1 MSEAFFTAGQRLLS
15 ATANGVYQGVLVA
28 ALAGLTLRMS
38 ARTNAAT
45 RHAIWL
51 GVLLFV
57 TALIPAHLLLSCW
70 TQPELA
76 AITNNP
82 AALGVDHT
90 PSYIGNTEGLTVV
103 DAAFAVPQPVETRSG
118 SVDDL
123 PNFFGTGPQIQPAIV
138 KLVSNDHPE
147 PVAAEGAWSRLKG
160 SILNSSFWKRENAIT
175 LPHSIC
181 LGLISAWIL
190 LAGIRGGLIL
200 GRIDDVRR
208 VKQTA
213 GAPSQRLQALFEKLR
228 ASLASKR
235 DVRLKISGMN
245 RAAVVLGFV
254 HPVVLLPAEMDQDGS
269 EGEVELV
276 LRHELA
282 HVVRR
287 DDWSNLLQQFVQAAL
302 FFHPAVWWI
311 CAKLSLEREI
321 ACDDFVLEGS
331 GQPRAYALALADVAS
346 RMNYGRPLLAPGV
359 SDNKSQLQQR
369 IIMILNK
376 NRDRSPR
383 LARSRLGL
391 FTTATAILAVL
402 ALTAGPRLVLA
413 QPPAAPPEAPEPAAA
428 PEPPEPPEA
437 PDAPEAPEPPEPPEP
452 PDADVAPVA
461 VTADI
466 SIANS
471 GPRPK
476 PSIGVDDNSDDVA
489 PVAIAPTVSVTPAMP
504 PMRALVSIDQGP
516 DSAPVPPASPE
527 ARKSKRHL
535 SVEERLDRIERI
547 LDDIESRAGRGRH
560 NGGENFSMPEAKI
573 WRDPHGNMS
582 LDLNLDMDLQRAARE
597 AKRAA
602 EEAARTAEAGQREA
616 EMGKRSME
624 QAMRDMEK
632 LKSEDIQRMKEKMRE
647 AEAEGPIRELEA
659 LRAARE
665 SLKGQV
671 QKLESEIK
679 RLEEE
684 RHQRKEPA
692 HIHSDNE
699 DDAPRAKTVAPEKTF

>member
-1 MSEAFFTAGQRLLS
+1 
-15 ATANGVYQGVLVA
+15 V
-28 ALAGLTLRMS
+28 
-38 ARTNAAT
+38 
-45 RHAIWL
+45 
-51 GVLLFV
+51 
-57 TALIPAHLLLSCW
+57 
-70 TQPELA
+70 
-76 AITNNP
+76 
-82 AALGVDHT
+82 
-90 PSYIGNTEGLTVV
+90 PSYLGNTEGLTVV
-103 DAAFAVPQPVETRSG
+103 DAAFAVPQPVETRIG
-118 SVDDL
+118 SIDELASL
-123 PNFFGTGPQIQPAIV
+123 PGTLPITEPAIV
-138 KLVSNDHPE
+138 KLVSEARPE
-147 PVAAEGAWSRLKG
+147 PVVEEGAWSHLKG
-160 SILNSSFWKRENAIT
+160 AILKWSIWQRENAIE

-190 LAGIRGGLIL
+190 LAGIRSGVIL

-208 VKQTA
+208 VKRTA
-213 GAPSQRLQALFEKLR
+213 SAPSQRLQALFEKLR
-228 ASLASKR
+228 ASVASKR
-235 DVRLKISGMN
+235 EVRLKISGMN
-245 RAAVVLGFV
+245 RAAVVLGFM

-302 FFHPAVWWI
+302 FFHPAIWWI

-383 LARSRLGL
+383 LAKSRLGL
-391 FTTATAILAVL
+391 FATATAILAVL

-413 QPPAAPPEAPEPAAA
+413 QPPAGPPESPEPAAA

-437 PDAPEAPEPPEPPEP
+437 PEAPEAAEPPEPPEP
-452 PDADVAPVA
+452 PEAPDADVVPVA

-466 SIANS
+466 SISNS

-476 PSIGVDDNSDDVA
+476 PSLAQDDSDGDVA

-516 DSAPVPPASPE
+516 DAAPVPPTPPE
-527 ARKSKRHL
+527 AHKSRRHL

-547 LDDIESRAGRGRH
+547 LDDLESRGARGRH
-560 NGGENFSMPEAKI
+560 DGSDSVTIHEGKI
-573 WRDPHGNMS
+573 RRDFPGNMS
-582 LDLNLDMDLQRAARE
+582 MDLNLDMDLQRAARE

-602 EEAARTAEAGQREA
+602 EEAARTAEAGQRAA

-647 AEAEGPIRELEA
+647 AEAEGPMRELEA

-684 RHQRKEPA
+684 RHQRKEPP
-692 HIHSDNE
+692 HNHSDND
-699 DDAPRAKTVAPEKTF
+699 DDAPKAKTVAPEKTF